1 MKNLLIHPFIHPLL
15 ELEGGAVTKVV
26 LFLPEFLEV

>member
-1 MKNLLIHPFIHPLL
+1 MKNLLIHSLL
-15 ELEGGAVTKVV
+15 ELEVGAVTKVV